1 MVTPNSSMCVKSDAP
16 SRPGGAA
23 AQRTPPGPDPRLLA
37 TPSPAAATCAPARP
51 ESAPD
56 SVAARTRRPSWP
68 QARRCLQTTSAHR
81 PRHPEKDLV
90 GSVPAPPPVTGLAT
104 GHQDDTSAPSSRPS
118 LPWTPQSPGFPLSL
132 STQTTSEPA
141 CL

>member
-1 MVTPNSSMCVKSDAP
+1 MLPAAP
-16 SRPGGAA
+16 EDVAVR
-23 AQRTPPGPDPRLLA
+23 RTPPGPDPRLHA

-51 ESAPD
+51 ESDRD
-56 SVAARTRRPSWP
+56 SFAARTRRPSWP
-68 QARRCLQTTSAHR
+68 QVRRCLQTTSAHR
-81 PRHPEKDLV
+81 PTPQGTDLA
-90 GSVPAPPPVTGLAT
+90 GSAPAPPPPTRLAT
-104 GHQDDTSAPSSRPS
+104 GHDDDIFAPSWRPS